1 VVSVNCRKTTGCPG
15 LTDKRAGRAKNTI
28 RVLTVLMLGIV
39 LAAGTV
45 AAFGQTEADSDQRP
59 SGTEEDFM
67 VLDGGDATGDPV
79 EGGEIK
85 VGATVRVRGRIDTYG
100 NAPLTFSA
108 IRTDAPA
115 GYEGGPGGEGGPAGD
130 AVWLLELSGVDQE
143 TLHEYSSGPVLV
155 EGILR
160 RLPEGPRQG
169 LLEVRSLER
178 AR

>member
-1 VVSVNCRKTTGCPG
+1 MLLMMIKRCVVSPVSI
-15 LTDKRAGRAKNTI
+15 LTA
-28 RVLTVLMLGIV
+28 
-39 LAAGTV
+39 
-45 AAFGQTEADSDQRP
+45 
-59 SGTEEDFM
+59 
-67 VLDGGDATGDPV
+67 
-79 EGGEIK
+79 
-85 VGATVRVRGRIDTYG
+85 
-100 NAPLTFSA
+100 
-108 IRTDAPA
+108 
-115 GYEGGPGGEGGPAGD
+115 PAGD